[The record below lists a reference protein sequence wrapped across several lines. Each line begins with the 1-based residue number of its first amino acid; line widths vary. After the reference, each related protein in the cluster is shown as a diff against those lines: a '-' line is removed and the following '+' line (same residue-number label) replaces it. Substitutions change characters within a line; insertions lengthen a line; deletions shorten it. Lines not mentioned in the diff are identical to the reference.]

1 MQTRFFLKTSPDA
14 EKALFQSL
22 IIQFVVFTLIFC
34 SLFVVFFKCQKHKFS
49 FFKCHLTKAETPFQV
64 YPARGLYQGH

>member
-1 MQTRFFLKTSPDA
+1 MQTRFFQKPLLMQK
-14 EKALFQSL
+14 KLQSL

-64 YPARGLYQGH
+64 NPARGLYQGH